1 MSARSRCIWHATKP
15 FCCSSSSSIGNQTHH
30 VRKDTLFTNLR
41 FYEGCVRDG
50 GERMVEKIWICRSG
64 SLFLWRVWWHWC
76 NLAKRDSKSDQSYW
90 LLICKSIH
98 NDNRWWPACYRY
110 VFLRLSF
117 GDFFSLCFS
126 YELFHIWNCCML
138 YIYREDYPW
147 KAWTFAEINIPHKE
161 FCGNCMGWEEFQWEI
176 SYWTFPL
183 FVNKSRALE

>member
-1 MSARSRCIWHATKP
+1 MHLTCH
-15 FCCSSSSSIGNQTHH
+15 QTLLLLFFFFY
-30 VRKDTLFTNLR
+30 RKSNPPCQKGHT
-41 FYEGCVRDG
+41 FYKFKVLWGVCEGWWR
-50 GERMVEKIWICRSG
+50 ERMVEKIWICRSG

-76 NLAKRDSKSDQSYW
+76 NLAKRDSKSDQPYW

-98 NDNRWWPACYRY
+98 NDNRQWPACYRY
-110 VFLRLSF
+110 VFVLLSF

-183 FVNKSRALE
+183 FVDKSRALE